1 MRLLQ
6 IFTALFAI
14 IGVLYFSQFL
24 PDAHNLEP
32 LCPPRLIA
40 YSNLVASPPKTI
52 NLLNNNELIVTQGFS
67 VSVNAPQTIPLDTL
81 LRPQL
86 LKCSNASGFIGSA
99 STSHVLKDSAGL
111 AVQPRRVLFIGDS
124 ELETLRF
131 PLYAYLKANN
141 MELSA
146 SVIWYG
152 SATKHWAQSDS
163 LSQCI
168 KAYKPD
174 FVMIALGL
182 NEVSVTDIAT
192 RVQYVQSIKQKLDQ
206 LGLKYFWIGPACWKK
221 DNGIVSA
228 ISGVFKQYFFSSDRL
243 VLERGRDGR
252 HPSSEAAWNWMQSVM
267 SYLNAQH
274 VLSLRSPELSRV
286 DLGSPKTIIWPVP
299 KW

>member
-6 IFTALFAI
+6 IFPPLFAI

-24 PDAHNLEP
+24 PDAHNLQP

-52 NLLNNNELIVTQGFS
+52 NLLNNNELIVAQGFS

-86 LKCSNASGFIGSA
+86 LKCSNASG

-152 SATKHWAQSDS
+152 SATKH
-163 LSQCI
+163 
-168 KAYKPD
+168 
-174 FVMIALGL
+174 
-182 NEVSVTDIAT
+182 
-192 RVQYVQSIKQKLDQ
+192 
-206 LGLKYFWIGPACWKK
+206 
-221 DNGIVSA
+221 
-228 ISGVFKQYFFSSDRL
+228 
-243 VLERGRDGR
+243 
-252 HPSSEAAWNWMQSVM
+252 
-267 SYLNAQH
+267 
-274 VLSLRSPELSRV
+274 
-286 DLGSPKTIIWPVP
+286 
-299 KW
+299 